1 VSDHTTSFTTRASN
15 TVPRSAQSL
24 FRILAGLHHGR
35 LDIVG
40 PARQCF
46 SFPGSLP
53 GPEALLYLE
62 DWGVCDGIL
71 RSGDL
76 GLAEAFIGGRWH
88 TPDLAAVLALAALNH
103 DVLTRAVHGR
113 WWGLLAYRLTH
124 LLRANTRRGSR
135 RNVHAHYDLG
145 NAFYASWLDATM
157 TYSSALFDGEQS
169 RTLEE
174 AQFAKYERILSRL
187 APRPGSSILELG
199 CGWGGFAEYA
209 ARTRGC
215 SVYGITLSERQ
226 LQYAQQRVER
236 AGLGAKVR
244 LARCDYRDVTG
255 TFDHIVSIEMYEAV
269 GERYWPKYFGGIRER
284 LAPGG
289 RALLQMIVI
298 ADELFA
304 RYRRQTDFI
313 QQYIFPGG
321 MLASPGAMREQ
332 AAQAGLH
339 VAEVFAFGRDY
350 AETLK
355 RWRQRF
361 NQSRNLFAG
370 ERFDARFERLW
381 NFYLAYC
388 EAGFRAGTTDV
399 LHVEMTHA

>member
-1 VSDHTTSFTTRASN
+1 MTDHSTSFTTRTPTA
-15 TVPRSAQSL
+15 VPRSAQTL
-24 FRILAGLHHGR
+24 FGVLAGLHHGR

-40 PARQCF
+40 PARQRF
-46 SFPGSLP
+46 SFPASLP
-53 GPEALLYLE
+53 GPEAVLYLE
-62 DWGVCDGIL
+62 DWDVCDDIL
-71 RSGDL
+71 RAGDI
-76 GLAEAFIGGRWH
+76 GLAEAFIAGRWH

-103 DVLTRAVHGR
+103 AALTRAVYGR
-113 WWGLLAYRLTH
+113 WWGLLVYRLTH

-135 RNVHAHYDLG
+135 RNIHAHYDLG
-145 NAFYASWLDATM
+145 NEFYASWLDATM

-174 AQFAKYERILSRL
+174 AQLAKYERILSRL
-187 APRPGSSILELG
+187 APRPGSRILEVG

-215 SVYGITLSERQ
+215 SVHGITLSERQ
-226 LQYAQQRVER
+226 FSYAQQRIER

-244 LARCDYRDVTG
+244 FARCDYRDVTG

-269 GERYWPKYFGGIRER
+269 GERFWPKYFSSIRER

-313 QQYIFPGG
+313 QQHIFPGG
-321 MLASPGAMREQ
+321 MLASPLAMRAV
-332 AAQAGLH
+332 AAQAGLR
-339 VAEVFAFGRDY
+339 VGEVFAFGLDY

-361 NQSRNLFAG
+361 NHGRNLFAG

-399 LHVEMTHA
+399 LQVEMINA